1 MSTVLA
7 AISLLIFAFLC
18 FKALYRPWWA
28 SVLVLSYIAYEQFLV
43 SYFTVLARHSYILNI
58 TAGLVALS
66 SVMVAILNGRR
77 PYQGYFNLNT
87 ILVGLLYALAIFG
100 VSYSMMPAAGMYFI
114 RQGIPVAGLMLV
126 ILPLLVDSM
135 DHIRKMSVPLMLIG
149 CSLVTLVLISPRTQI
164 YGARLFIEYSQ
175 TMGSKDD
182 RGNPL
187 ALAELGGLMI
197 LFATLMEPQRF
208 VGLTNLLR
216 TLSIILGVSI
226 AFLVGSRGQLVFAIA
241 LAVML
246 YPLSH
251 SVRDIKQFFVRAGAI
266 GIFGIIMA
274 VIAKVFL
281 ASSVSSQRF
290 TADDISVGLQG
301 RMYFATSMLN
311 EYVANPAYYLQG
323 LGTGSFNA
331 IVRHGGV
338 GYLYPHNLI
347 IEVLTHHGMI
357 GFTLLMGIFAMTGY
371 HLYKLWRLAMKG
383 IVDRSAVAILLAFTF
398 YLTLLS
404 MKQGSFILIPI
415 PFYAYLISSKLA
427 IQKRAELAHDIYGDE
442 CAEYEY
448 DWEEYGERAPV

>member
-1 MSTVLA
+1 M
-7 AISLLIFAFLC
+7 IFAFVC

-28 SVLVLSYIAYEQFLV
+28 SVLVLSYIAYEQFLM
-43 SYFTVLARHSYILNI
+43 SYFTVFARQSYILNVSVGI
-58 TAGLVALS
+58 VALT
-66 SVMVAILNGRR
+66 SVTIAFLYGRR
-77 PYQGYFNLNT
+77 PFEGYFNLNT
-87 ILVGLLYALAIFG
+87 IMVGCLYVLAVFG
-100 VSYSMMPAAGMYFI
+100 VSYSLMPAAGMYFV

-126 ILPLLVDSM
+126 LLPLLVNST
-135 DHIRKMSVPLMLIG
+135 DHIRKMSIPLMIVG
-149 CSLVTLVLISPRTQI
+149 CSLVTLVLISPRSQI

-175 TMGSKDD
+175 TMGSKND

-208 VGLTNLLR
+208 IGLTNILR
-216 TLSIILGVSI
+216 ALSIILGVSI
-226 AFLVGSRGQLVFAIA
+226 AFLVGSRGQLVFAIV

-266 GIFGIIMA
+266 GIFGIVMA

-290 TADDISVGLQG
+290 TAEDITMGLQG
-301 RMYFATSMLN
+301 RMYFASTMLS
-311 EYVANPAYYLQG
+311 EYAANPGNFMQG

-331 IVRHGGV
+331 IVRHDGE

-347 IEVLTHHGMI
+347 IEVLTHHGVI
-357 GFTLLMGIFAMTGY
+357 GFVLLISIFTITGY
-371 HLYKLWRLAMKG
+371 HLYKLWKLALQG
-383 IVDRSAVAILLAFTF
+383 YADRSVIAILIAFSS

-404 MKQGSFILIPI
+404 MKQGSFVLIPI
-415 PFYAYLISSKLA
+415 PFYAYLIISKLA
-427 IQKRAELAHDIYGDE
+427 TRSHKEHDHGVSLDE
-442 CAEYEY
+442 YQNY
-448 DWEEYGERAPV
+448 ND